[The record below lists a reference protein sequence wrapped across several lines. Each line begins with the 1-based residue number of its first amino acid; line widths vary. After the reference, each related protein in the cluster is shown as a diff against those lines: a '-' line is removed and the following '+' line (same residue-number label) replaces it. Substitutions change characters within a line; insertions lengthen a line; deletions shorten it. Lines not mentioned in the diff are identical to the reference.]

1 MAGDATDLRQVNALA
16 PASPRIART
25 GLCRHCSADFSGG
38 GDFCCPGCASAH
50 DLVQMLGLSRYYEQR
65 ATDSGQ
71 APNRPEPIPTVLDL
85 PAWIRDLGD
94 GEQELT
100 LMVEGLQCGACIWLI
115 EQSLLQ
121 QPGVKQA
128 RVALSTRRLTLR
140 WKEDDADPQELVR
153 LVGRLGYRLTPCDP
167 ARLASE
173 ADRESKGLLIAMAVA
188 GFAAGNIML
197 MSVSVWSG
205 ADPGTRDLLH
215 WISAL
220 IAIPAIAFAGRP
232 FFRSAL
238 TALKAKRTN
247 MDVPISLAIILAP
260 SVSLFETFRSGEHA
274 YFDSAV
280 TLLFF
285 LLIGRYLDR
294 RARGRA
300 HATASRLLA
309 LNAAAATVVEPNGR
323 QHSLPP
329 SRLMPGMTVL
339 ITPGSRVPADGTVTA
354 GNSDLDLSTISGE
367 SAPQSCKPGDRL
379 FASTL
384 NLTGPLRMRVDA
396 VGDSTLL
403 ADMVRLMEAAESRKG
418 RFVRIADRVAR
429 RYAPVVHTVALATF
443 LGWWQ
448 GGGLPAA
455 EALMIAVAVL
465 IITCPCA
472 LALAV
477 PVVQVVA
484 SQRLMRSGI
493 LLKSADALERLT
505 GIDTIVFD
513 KTGTLTL
520 GRLELQPGAL
530 PDLLQIAAG
539 MAANSR
545 HPLARALSR
554 AAPDAT
560 VLSGVMEQPGAGLEW
575 EGQSGT
581 WKLGSCAFT
590 GQPEDAVTDQI
601 LWLAGPDERR
611 QRFQFSDRLRPGA
624 EAVIANLKAHGLKLE
639 ILSGDRAAP
648 VEDLARKLGI
658 GTFASRLSPIDKATR
673 LEALMKARRKVLMIG
688 DGINDAAALAGA
700 HVSMAPASGMEI
712 TQIAADVV
720 FQGDSL
726 SVIPMTLLLA
736 KRTDRLVRQNL
747 AIALLYNLAAV
758 PLAIL
763 GYVTPLVAAIAMS
776 SSSIIVILNAL
787 RLGRVRLK

>member
-1 MAGDATDLRQVNALA
+1 MNAIPQFAAADRACPIAGDR
-16 PASPRIART
+16 
-25 GLCRHCSADFSGG
+25 LCKHCGTPFRGEGA
-38 GDFCCPGCASAH
+38 FCCHGCAGAYE
-50 DLVQMLGLSRYYEQR
+50 LVQSLGLSRYYEQR
-65 ATDSGQ
+65 VADPAQPPT
-71 APNRPEPIPTVLDL
+71 RPDDILTELDL
-85 PAWIRDLGD
+85 SAWTRDVGS
-94 GEQELT
+94 GEKELS

-115 EQSLLQ
+115 EQTLLK
-121 QPGVKQA
+121 QPGVTAA

-140 WKEDDADPQELVR
+140 WNDAETDPEGLVQ
-153 LVGRLGYRLTPCDP
+153 LVNRLGYRLVPCDP
-167 ARLASE
+167 ERLASE
-173 ADRESKGLLIAMAVA
+173 ADKESKALMTAMAVA

-220 IAIPAIAFAGRP
+220 IAIPAIAYAGRP
-232 FFRSAL
+232 FFNSAL
-238 TALKAKRTN
+238 AALKAGRTN

-260 SVSLFETFRSGEHA
+260 SISLFETFRSGEHA

-300 HATASRLLA
+300 HATAARLLA
-309 LNAAAATVVEPNGR
+309 LNAVAATVVEPDGR
-323 QHSLPP
+323 QHSLLP
-329 SRLMPGMTVL
+329 SQLRPGMTVL
-339 ITPGSRVPADGTVTA
+339 IAPGSRAPADGTIKT
-354 GNSDLDLSTISGE
+354 GSSDLDLSAITGE
-367 SAPQSCKPGDRL
+367 SAPQRCSPGDRL
-379 FASTL
+379 FAGTL
-384 NLTGPLRMRVDA
+384 NLTGPLKMLVNA

-429 RYAPVVHTVALATF
+429 RYAPVVHVVALATF
-443 LGWWQ
+443 LGWWFL
-448 GGGLPAA
+448 GNLAWT

-505 GIDTIVFD
+505 DVDTVVFD

-520 GRLELQPGAL
+520 GRLDLQPGAD
-530 PDLLQIAAG
+530 PELLKIAAG
-539 MAANSR
+539 IAANSR

-560 VLSGVMEQPGAGLEW
+560 VLTDAKEHPGAGLEW
-575 EGQSGT
+575 EG
-581 WKLGSCAFT
+581 WKLGSCAYT
-590 GQPEDAVTDQI
+590 GQAEDAATDQV
-601 LWLAGPDERR
+601 LWLVGPASPHQEGRK
-611 QRFQFSDRLRPGA
+611 QRFQFSDRLRPDA
-624 EAVIANLKAHGLKLE
+624 EAVVAQLKSLGLQLQ

-648 VEDLARKLGI
+648 VEDLARQLGI
-658 GTFASRLSPIDKATR
+658 DVFAAKLSPIDKASR
-673 LEALMKARRKVLMIG
+673 LETLAKAGHKVLMVG

-700 HVSMAPASGMEI
+700 HVSMAPASGTEI
-712 TQIAADVV
+712 TQSAADVV
-720 FQGDSL
+720 FQGDRL
-726 SVIPMTLLLA
+726 EAIPLTLDLA

-747 AIALLYNLAAV
+747 GLALLYNLAAV

-763 GYVTPLVAAIAMS
+763 GFVTPLIAAIAMS

-787 RLGRVRLK
+787 RLGKARLS